1 MPRDRARRHRS
12 RHSFHPVLPPVS
24 RPHRLLLLLLGFLA
38 LVSAPAAACAR
49 PLTGPDATLAAY
61 ERDAWPAAL
70 DAVSFAPGRD
80 YLILIQV
87 IPAKPLDLGDLD
99 RVRDYLRRS
108 VVEGLLP
115 FQAKTLLGHMMV
127 AWQCGG
133 RRGMAG
139 VSGERSNQGLKMMMA
154 GGWGAT
160 PILSVY
166 RDGRVETGAQFDAR
180 YGHLLKTRRTTA
192 VAFEIAP
199 RDCERMRRFLA
210 DFLTHPARP
219 ADHYGLLPDPAR
231 FEGAGCVSFA
241 VAMAAAA
248 GIWHGRQEHFVRKV
262 RVSERMLGRRK
273 SVPPGVEPFRPLKP
287 GEDEVSVTWL
297 ELTLGSWTDGPAAAT
312 VRIVDPELVYAA
324 LVEMRARAG
333 ATPGWRE
340 NRRLPSSD
348 PDVAKAIAATA
359 SMLRSYAQRRL
370 ERMQG
375 FEILVL
381 ER

>member
-1 MPRDRARRHRS
+1 M
-12 RHSFHPVLPPVS
+12 S

-49 PLTGPDATLAAY
+49 PLAGPDATLAAY

-80 YLILIQV
+80 YLILLQV

-108 VVEGLLP
+108 VLDGLLP

-166 RDGRVETGAQFDAR
+166 RDGRVETGPQFDAR

-210 DFLTHPARP
+210 NFLAHPARP
-219 ADHYGLLPDPAR
+219 ADRYGLLPDPAR

-248 GIWHGRQEHFVRKV
+248 GIWQGRQEHFVRKV
-262 RVSERMLGRRK
+262 RVSERVLGRRR
-273 SVPPGVEPFRPLKP
+273 SVPPGVEPFRPVKP
-287 GEDEVSVTWL
+287 GEDEVSIGWL
-297 ELTLGSWTDGPAAAT
+297 ELTLGSWTDGPAAAE

-333 ATPGWRE
+333 AAPGWRE
-340 NRRLPSSD
+340 DRRLPPSD
-348 PDVAKAIAATA
+348 PDVADAIAIAPHL
-359 SMLRSYAQRRL
+359 LRSYAQRRF
-370 ERMQG
+370 ERAQG
-375 FEILVL
+375 FEMLVL

>member
-1 MPRDRARRHRS
+1 
-12 RHSFHPVLPPVS
+12 VS
-24 RPHRLLLLLLGFLA
+24 RPHRFIVLLLGLLA
-38 LVSAPAAACAR
+38 LVFASATACAR
-49 PLTGPDATLAAY
+49 PQADLDAALAAY

-70 DAVSFAPGRD
+70 SAASFAPERG
-80 YLILIQV
+80 YLILLQV
-87 IPAKPLDLGDLD
+87 VPAHALDLGDLD
-99 RVRDYLRRS
+99 HVRDYLRRS
-108 VVEGLLP
+108 VVDGLLP

-166 RDGRVETGAQFDAR
+166 RDGRVETGPQFNAR
-180 YGHLLKTRRTTA
+180 YGHLLKTRRSTA

-199 RDCERMRRFLA
+199 RGCERMRRFLA

-219 ADHYGLLPDPAR
+219 ASRYGLLPDPAR
-231 FEGAGCVSFA
+231 FEGAGCVSFV

-248 GIWHGRQEHFVRKV
+248 GVWQGRQEQFERKI

-287 GEDEVSVTWL
+287 GDEEVSIGWL
-297 ELTLGSWTDGPAAAT
+297 ELTLGSWTDGPAAAE
-312 VRIVDPELVYAA
+312 VRILDPELVYAV

-333 ATPGWRE
+333 AAPSWRE
-340 NRRLPSSD
+340 DRRLASSD
-348 PDVAKAIAATA
+348 PDVADAIAVAA
-359 SMLRSYAQRRL
+359 RLLRPYAHRRF
-370 ERMQG
+370 ERVQG
-375 FEILVL
+375 FEVLVL